1 MLWLSL
7 ALLLWP
13 ENTFQ
18 QRFQRKGTNQ
28 LLQMCCDPLFQ
39 PRKRLNIFPTGSFA
53 AGQKHQEEPEE
64 KHPNL
69 RVVRLPANYIEDL
82 KGGGDGAVSGTVH
95 FCNVQEKHAL
105 KCCTQTFLLFD
116 LKCEEMLSLRRFIRF
131 QSALSCSRISS
142 LHVGN
147 RKCDESNLYRRLLQ
161 PGRCLCAEGPS
172 GSTHS
177 CSHPSLYT
185 NTSCHTSARRSSS
198 RRSS

>member
-1 MLWLSL
+1 
-7 ALLLWP
+7 
-13 ENTFQ
+13 
-18 QRFQRKGTNQ
+18 
-28 LLQMCCDPLFQ
+28 MCSDPLFQ
-39 PRKRLNIFPTGSFA
+39 PRKRQQRLHFFPTGSFA

-82 KGGGDGAVSGTVH
+82 KGGGDGAVSVTVH

-105 KCCTQTFLLFD
+105 KCCIQTFLLFY
-116 LKCEEMLSLRRFIRF
+116 LKYEGMLSPRCFIRF
-131 QSALSCSRISS
+131 QSALSCRR
-142 LHVGN
+142 LTGGFHLFTLGN

-177 CSHPSLYT
+177 YSHPSLYT

-198 RRSS
+198 SRSS